1 MPTQNEKFQVVIPGV
16 IPLANGGTTGSWAIA
31 EVKIVNAIQNIEVTV
46 TIASIIQFLLLSD

>member
-1 MPTQNEKFQVVIPGV
+1 MIPGD

-46 TIASIIQFLLLSD
+46 TITSFIQFLLLSD